1 MVASLDKIQS
11 IRKERRII
19 GMVGVQDM
27 GKLVWQNSAAYFTA
41 FCLSVH
47 AAPSHHLHLPN
58 LSVLL
63 IIAYNLSIYSLLLP
77 ILFVWIQSKQPG

>member
-41 FCLSVH
+41 FCLSAH
-47 AAPSHHLHLPN
+47 AAPSHVVP
-58 LSVLL
+58 
-63 IIAYNLSIYSLLLP
+63 
-77 ILFVWIQSKQPG
+77 FK

>member
-1 MVASLDKIQS
+1 
-11 IRKERRII
+11 
-19 GMVGVQDM
+19 M